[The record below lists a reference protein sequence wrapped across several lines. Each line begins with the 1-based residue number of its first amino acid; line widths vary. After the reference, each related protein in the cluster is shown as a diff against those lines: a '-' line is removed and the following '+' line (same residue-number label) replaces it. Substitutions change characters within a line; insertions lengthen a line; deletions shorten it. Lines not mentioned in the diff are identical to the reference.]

1 MPPAGPS
8 RPNPRVWN
16 RRLHRWGAVAIGV
29 PFLLIIGTGL
39 LLQVKKQVAWV
50 QPPELRT
57 EVRAPSVPYD
67 RLLALA
73 REVPEAGISSWDDVD
88 RIDVR
93 PGKGIL
99 KLIGTNQW
107 EIQMDIATG
116 AVLQVAYRRS
126 DFIETLHDMSWIHSS
141 AKLWLGVPVGL
152 IVLGLWATGA
162 YMWSVH
168 YRGRKRGRQ
177 AQER

>member
-1 MPPAGPS
+1 MLAGARTRPFALPGADLWSVAGLGLLPTPRASVPPAGPS

-73 REVPEAGISSWDDVD
+73 S
-88 RIDVR
+88 
-93 PGKGIL
+93 
-99 KLIGTNQW
+99 
-107 EIQMDIATG
+107 
-116 AVLQVAYRRS
+116 
-126 DFIETLHDMSWIHSS
+126 
-141 AKLWLGVPVGL
+141 
-152 IVLGLWATGA
+152 
-162 YMWSVH
+162 
-168 YRGRKRGRQ
+168 
-177 AQER
+177 